1 MQFGIVSLNIEN
13 MRIEE
18 CTIDYKYIYFLFA
31 NDEGKGAVKIVQKAI
46 PKYRSTKVI
55 KNFKAENIKSFLF
68 YVDVE
73 DWKAMEESY
82 VCSPQFEYFR
92 EKYNVTYIGEI
103 KITSCSHDLGII
115 SCSGRVRFRNES

>member
-1 MQFGIVSLNIEN
+1 MQFGIVSLDVEN

-18 CTIDYKYIYFLFA
+18 STIDYKYIYFLFA
-31 NDEGKGAVKIVQKAI
+31 NDEGKGVVKIVQKAI
-46 PKYRSTKVI
+46 PNGPTKVI
-55 KNFKAENIKSFLF
+55 KNFKVENIKSFLF
-68 YVDVE
+68 RVNV

-82 VCSPQFEYFR
+82 VCSPRFEYFR
-92 EKYNVTYIGEI
+92 GKYNVTYIGEI